1 MAFAETAAV
10 ARRAA
15 AWSLLAAA
23 AACATL
29 QPLPQL
35 SSAPAAFETTG
46 RLAVRQ
52 GQRSD
57 IAKVRWTHRDH
68 HDVWVIA
75 SPLGNEVARIE
86 STDDG
91 AVMNA
96 NGGTVEAPS
105 FEDLTQRVLGVGLDP
120 ALLGEWLHAKGDAGA
135 PAGWKV
141 SLDEVQDAG
150 AVRIARRISASRGD
164 VSVRWIVDSYEA
176 LPSS

>member
-1 MAFAETAAV
+1 VAFERIAAG

-15 AWSLLAAA
+15 AWSLLAVA
-23 AACATL
+23 AACATV

-57 IAKVRWTHRDH
+57 IAKVRWTHRGES
-68 HDVWVIA
+68 DVWVIA

-86 STDDG
+86 STAGG

-105 FEDLTQRVLGVGLDP
+105 FADLTQRVLGVGIDP
-120 ALLGEWLHAKGDAGA
+120 ALLGAWLHAKPEAGA

-150 AVRIARRISASRGD
+150 AVRIARRITASRGD
-164 VSVRWIVDSYEA
+164 VSVRWVVDSYEA

>member
-1 MAFAETAAV
+1 MAFARFAAG

-15 AWSLLAAA
+15 SWLLLAAA
-23 AACATL
+23 TACATV

-35 SSAPAAFETTG
+35 SSAPVAFETTG

-86 STDDG
+86 STDAG

-105 FEDLTQRVLGVGLDP
+105 FEDLTQRVLGVGIDP
-120 ALLGEWLHAKGDAGA
+120 ALLAEWLHAKSEAGA

-150 AVRIARRISASRGD
+150 AVRIARRITASRGD
-164 VSVRWIVDSYEA
+164 VSVRWVVDSYEA